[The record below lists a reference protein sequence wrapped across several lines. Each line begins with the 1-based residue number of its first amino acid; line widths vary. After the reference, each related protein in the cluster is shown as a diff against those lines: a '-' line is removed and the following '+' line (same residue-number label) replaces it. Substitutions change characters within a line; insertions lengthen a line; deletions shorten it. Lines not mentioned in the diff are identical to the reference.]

1 MLPVAIQEVLERFR
15 RGPELIA
22 VAATG
27 AAGPQLDYR
36 PGPGKWSVRE
46 IVWHLAE
53 AEMVGAMR
61 LRQVI
66 AEDNPTL
73 QAYDQNAW
81 TARLGYARRK
91 FSPALELF
99 RKVRAENYELLAG
112 LPEEAFART
121 GNHTEAGRMTLLDLV
136 RGYAEHAENHAR
148 QIRETRQAYKSAS
161 V

>member
-1 MLPVAIQEVLERFR
+1 MLSVAIQEVLERFR

-91 FSPALELF
+91 FAPALELF
-99 RKVRAENYELLAG
+99 RKVRGENYELLAG
-112 LPEEAFART
+112 LPAEAFART
-121 GNHTEAGRMTLLDLV
+121 GNHTEAGRVTLLDLV
-136 RGYAEHAENHAR
+136 RGYAEHAENHSR
-148 QIRETRQAYKSAS
+148 QIRETRQAYKVAAL
-161 V
+161 